1 MNKITIE
8 YHCQKP
14 PQRATWTI
22 MAEDD
27 ADTANCKW
35 EFEPPLQDGTKD
47 PAGVLTKLIEAMAG
61 LVKHG

>member
-8 YHCQKP
+8 YHCDRP
-14 PQRATWTI
+14 LQRATWTI
-22 MAEDD
+22 TAEDG

-35 EFEPPLQDGTKD
+35 QFDPPLQDGTKD
-47 PAGVLTKLIEAMAG
+47 PAGVLTKLIEAMAA